1 MSSKPD
7 SSCTYSVMHFRP
19 RLHLHVQH
27 HAFFTWMASALSLS
41 FYTSIAPQVRK
52 KSCHTCNVTLQG
64 VDMMTAK
71 LTNSLRGADV
81 TVRQAA
87 EAMKH
92 LLHLHAESARSTKNL
107 DPVKLYLE
115 AQVRSISR
123 LPNSWYVRFS
133 VRPVRFVLNN
143 RHCKTRGYTSSCCT
157 QQPAAMPAMLAV
169 LTCSKCDINL

>member
-1 MSSKPD
+1 
-7 SSCTYSVMHFRP
+7 
-19 RLHLHVQH
+19 
-27 HAFFTWMASALSLS
+27 MASALSLS

-87 EAMKH
+87 EAIKH
-92 LLHLHAESARSTKNL
+92 LLHLQAEGARSTNNL

-115 AQVRSISR
+115 AQVRLISR
-123 LPNSWYVRFS
+123 VPDSWYARFS
-133 VRPVRFVLNN
+133 ERPV
-143 RHCKTRGYTSSCCT
+143 
-157 QQPAAMPAMLAV
+157 
-169 LTCSKCDINL
+169 